1 MVKKGAGKV
10 KDKWKAKQWVTVLAS
25 PSFGNA
31 PIGRV
36 PLSDVE
42 KPGGRVVETTLYDI
56 LKQDPQHYAFKLYF
70 QIDRVEGDTAY
81 TILKGHEYSREYLR
95 SLIRRGSSMSDFIK
109 DYKTKDGY
117 VVRVYCIALSQGR
130 MNSSKK
136 HEIRRVMDTVIAE
149 RAASLTYDQFVQET
163 VLQKVASDVYNE
175 AKNVTRL
182 RHVGVRKT
190 KLISKPAPGPSAE
203 GSLAAIP
210 EPPVEAEVLAAPAA

>member
-1 MVKKGAGKV
+1 LPKKVTGKV
-10 KDKWKAKQWVTVLAS
+10 RDKWKLKQWVTVLAS

-36 PLSDVE
+36 PITDVE
-42 KPGGRVVETTLYDI
+42 KPQGRVVETTLYDI
-56 LKQDPQHYAFKLYF
+56 LKQDPQHYSFKLYF

-81 TILKGHEYSREYLR
+81 TILKGHEFSREYLR

-117 VVRVYCIALSQGR
+117 LVRVYTIALSQGR

-136 HEIRRVMDTVIAE
+136 HEIRMIIDKIIGE
-149 RAASLTYDQFVQET
+149 RAADLAYDQFVQET
-163 VLQKVASDVYNE
+163 VLQKLASDVYNE
-175 AKNVTRL
+175 AKKVTRL

-190 KLISKPAPGPSAE
+190 KLIGRPAPGE
-203 GSLAAIP
+203 R
-210 EPPVEAEVLAAPAA
+210 VEAVVEELAAPAA

>member
-1 MVKKGAGKV
+1 MPKKVSGKV
-10 KDKWKAKQWVTVLAS
+10 RDKWKLKQWVTVLAS

-36 PLSDVE
+36 PITDVE
-42 KPGGRVVETTLYDI
+42 KPAGRVVETTLYDI
-56 LKQDPQHYAFKLYF
+56 LKQDPQHYSFKLYF
-70 QIDRVEGDTAY
+70 QIDKVEGDTAY
-81 TILKGHEYSREYLR
+81 TILKGHEFSREYLR

-117 VVRVYCIALSQGR
+117 TVRVYTIALSQGR

-136 HEIRRVMDTVIAE
+136 HEIRMIIDKIMEE

-163 VLQKVASDVYNE
+163 VLQKLASDVYNE
-175 AKNVTRL
+175 ARKVTRL

-190 KLISKPAPGPSAE
+190 KLIGRPQPGA
-203 GSLAAIP
+203 
-210 EPPVEAEVLAAPAA
+210 VEVQVEELAAPAA

>member
-1 MVKKGAGKV
+1 LVKKGAGKV

-36 PLSDVE
+36 PLTDVE
-42 KPGGRVVETTLYDI
+42 SPGGRVVETTLYDI
-56 LKQDPQHYAFKLYF
+56 LKQDPQHYSFKLYF
-70 QIDRVEGDTAY
+70 QIDRVEGATAY

-95 SLIRRGSSMSDFIK
+95 SLMRRGSSMSDFIK

-130 MNSSKK
+130 MNSSRK
-136 HEIRRVMDTVIAE
+136 HGIRAVMDKIIAE

-175 AKNVTRL
+175 AKKVTRL

-190 KLISKPAPGPSAE
+190 NLVSKPAV
-203 GSLAAIP
+203 L
-210 EPPVEAEVLAAPAA
+210 PVAPAPEVLVAPAA

>member
-1 MVKKGAGKV
+1 LVKKASGKV

-25 PSFGNA
+25 PSFGNT

-36 PLSDVE
+36 PLTDIE
-42 KPGGRVVETTLYDI
+42 KPQGRVVETTLYDI
-56 LKQDPQHYAFKLYF
+56 LKQDPQHYSFKLYF

-81 TILKGHEYSREYLR
+81 TVLKGHEYSREYLR
-95 SLIRRGSSMSDFIK
+95 SLMRRGSSMSDFIK
-109 DYKTKDGY
+109 DYTTKDGY

-136 HEIRRVMDTVIAE
+136 SAIRAVMDRTIAE
-149 RAASLTYDQFVQET
+149 RSASLTYDQFVQET

-175 AKNVTRL
+175 AKKVTRL

-190 KLISKPAPGPSAE
+190 KLISKPAVSPVPPA
-203 GSLAAIP
+203 P
-210 EPPVEAEVLAAPAA
+210 EVVRAAPAA

>member
-1 MVKKGAGKV
+1 MPKKVTGKV
-10 KDKWKAKQWVTVLAS
+10 RDKWKLKQWVTVLAS

-36 PLSDVE
+36 PITDVE
-42 KPGGRVVETTLYDI
+42 KPAGRVVETTLYDI
-56 LKQDPQHYAFKLYF
+56 LKQDPQHYSFKLYF
-70 QIDRVEGDTAY
+70 QIDRVDGDTAY
-81 TILKGHEYSREYLR
+81 TILKGHEFSREYLR

-117 VVRVYCIALSQGR
+117 TVRVYTIALSQGR

-136 HEIRRVMDTVIAE
+136 HEIRMIVDKIMEE

-163 VLQKVASDVYNE
+163 VLQKLASDVYNE
-175 AKNVTRL
+175 AKKVTRL

-190 KLISKPAPGPSAE
+190 KLIGRPQAAPPQ
-203 GSLAAIP
+203 
-210 EPPVEAEVLAAPAA
+210 VEELAAPAA

>member
-1 MVKKGAGKV
+1 LVKKASGKV

-25 PSFGNA
+25 PSFGNT

-36 PLSDVE
+36 PLTDIE
-42 KPGGRVVETTLYDI
+42 KPQGRVVETTLYDI
-56 LKQDPQHYAFKLYF
+56 LKQDPQHYSFKLYF

-81 TILKGHEYSREYLR
+81 TVLKGHEYSREYLR
-95 SLIRRGSSMSDFIK
+95 SLMRRGSSMSDFIK
-109 DYKTKDGY
+109 DYTTKDGY

-136 HEIRRVMDTVIAE
+136 SAIRAVMDRTIAE
-149 RAASLTYDQFVQET
+149 RSASLTYDQFVQET

-175 AKNVTRL
+175 AKKVTRL

-190 KLISKPAPGPSAE
+190 KLISKPAVSPVPPA
-203 GSLAAIP
+203 P
-210 EPPVEAEVLAAPAA
+210 EVVLAAPAA